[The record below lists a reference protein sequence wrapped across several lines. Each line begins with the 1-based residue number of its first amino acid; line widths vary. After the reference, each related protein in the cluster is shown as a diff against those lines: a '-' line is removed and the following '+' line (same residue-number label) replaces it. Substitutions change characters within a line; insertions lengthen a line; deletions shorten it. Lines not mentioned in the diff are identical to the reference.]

1 MYHIPQSHLT
11 ALNSIFGINNI
22 THYAW
27 EKSALKAIDIKSYH
41 KRICKIK
48 EVFRNMHNFKQIIV
62 HPHIQI
68 HQVLYPLA
76 LPPCRSRMNII
87 IIDFPLEKKILLYF
101 KSSMRHA
108 TCKRNTLGFLFSGP
122 ADMDNVQGEL
132 SSWVLVREKGGDGAE
147 TDDLCSD
154 TEPSGF
160 PSLEVRVRS
169 GCSAE
174 GLSWRAFV
182 GGLAR
187 GRAEGPRRGR
197 EAELELETGAG
208 RGVAGVCPW
217 PEAGACALLDR
228 FIRFE
233 RAGDGW

>member
-87 IIDFPLEKKILLYF
+87 IIDFPMEKKNYSVF
-101 KSSMRHA
+101 QKQHA
-108 TCKRNTLGFLFSGP
+108 PCNVQKKYLGFLI
-122 ADMDNVQGEL
+122 L
-132 SSWVLVREKGGDGAE
+132 
-147 TDDLCSD
+147 
-154 TEPSGF
+154 
-160 PSLEVRVRS
+160 
-169 GCSAE
+169 
-174 GLSWRAFV
+174 RA
-182 GGLAR
+182 
-187 GRAEGPRRGR
+187 
-197 EAELELETGAG
+197 
-208 RGVAGVCPW
+208 C
-217 PEAGACALLDR
+217 
-228 FIRFE
+228 
-233 RAGDGW
+233 

>member
-1 MYHIPQSHLT
+1 MYHIPKSHLT
-11 ALNSIFGINNI
+11 ALNSVCGINNI
-22 THYAW
+22 THYAR
-27 EKSALKAIDIKSYH
+27 EKNALKAIDIKSYH

-68 HQVLYPLA
+68 HQVLHPLA

-87 IIDFPLEKKILLYF
+87 IIDFPLEKNYSIF
-101 KSSMRHA
+101 KRSMHHA

-122 ADMDNVQGEL
+122 ADMDNAQGEL
-132 SSWVLVREKGGDGAE
+132 SSLVLVRQKGGDGVE
-147 TDDLCSD
+147 TDDLWSD
-154 TEPSGF
+154 IELSDF
-160 PSLEVRVRS
+160 PSLEGRERF

-174 GLSWRAFV
+174 GLSWCVFV

-187 GRAEGPRRGR
+187 GRAEDPRQGR

-208 RGVAGVCPW
+208 GGVDGVCRW
-217 PEAGACALLDR
+217 LETGACALLDR